1 MAAIIEGDPLGKRI
15 ARAHFQTRRQHDT
28 FLLASRHQAEKG
40 AYRDLESQPA
50 PLTEDSAI
58 KQTNQLLAQGRMA
71 PFFRSHA
78 RKR

>member
-1 MAAIIEGDPLGKRI
+1 MIRFSCLS
-15 ARAHFQTRRQHDT
+15 H
-28 FLLASRHQAEKG
+28 HQAEKG